1 MSLAVM
7 PSAAGFEVLERV
19 GTASCGRD
27 SMMDRQADP
36 DDEVAEG
43 LSSLRFGGRLTATQT
58 ATIRPRMAG

>member
-27 SMMDRQADP
+27 SVMDRQALDRAA
-36 DDEVAEG
+36 DHAGKAVA
-43 LSSLRFGGRLTATQT
+43 L
-58 ATIRPRMAG
+58 